1 MATPVDTSDLEG
13 GVRYVDAVNASTGK
27 SLRASDSDASGTR
40 TDVEH
45 ALHSTW
51 IDPGSEAPLDELGDG
66 RTRNEHAR
74 IHLECESGEPGFA
87 GKVDGWHS
95 FFDTPRD
102 EIAHAPL
109 GIRPD
114 PLGVDRCARVM
125 RKPQR
130 MEHER
135 GRFVEGV
142 IGPMTEENLGA
153 AQPARATLDE
163 RTD

>member
-1 MATPVDTSDLEG
+1 MATSVDASDLEG

-27 SLRASDSDASGTR
+27 SFRASNSDASGAR

-45 ALHSTW
+45 APHSTW

-66 RTRNEHAR
+66 RTWDEHAR
-74 IHLECESGEPGFA
+74 IHFECESGEPGFA
-87 GKVDGWHS
+87 GKVDGRHP

-114 PLGVDRCARVM
+114 PLGIDRCAGVV
-125 RKPQR
+125 RK
-130 MEHER
+130 
-135 GRFVEGV
+135 
-142 IGPMTEENLGA
+142 
-153 AQPARATLDE
+153 
-163 RTD
+163 